1 MQANEVMLKRAL
13 YVQET
18 KVASMEDVHSKLTQE
33 ITEQAHDKG
42 GGHAHISSNN
52 RRAPPA
58 QISTCSCFV
67 FDFCFQL
74 ICQCMHFILLGM
86 NFCRPDHSWPAEASS
101 ISDFQNPYEYSFMF
115 HGVFRALPLARHAPP
130 CRSFHAPC
138 RPVPTSE
145 SLQDFLHNSWDFP
158 RAALEQGRHL
168 LLVFLCSVQTCARIQ
183 KHNAHNIY
191 KVVCCSTSGTLP
203 AVNEHERR
211 KTYHT
216 HGGQVD

>member
-67 FDFCFQL
+67 FDFCF
-74 ICQCMHFILLGM
+74 
-86 NFCRPDHSWPAEASS
+86 
-101 ISDFQNPYEYSFMF
+101 
-115 HGVFRALPLARHAPP
+115 
-130 CRSFHAPC
+130 
-138 RPVPTSE
+138 
-145 SLQDFLHNSWDFP
+145 
-158 RAALEQGRHL
+158 
-168 LLVFLCSVQTCARIQ
+168 
-183 KHNAHNIY
+183 
-191 KVVCCSTSGTLP
+191 
-203 AVNEHERR
+203 
-211 KTYHT
+211 
-216 HGGQVD
+216 